1 MGFSTFVCK
10 FVRDGLPKF
19 CCCVAFWCK
28 FSKTFSQRLPADR
41 WTKSVDQIMGPLDLD
56 DIFWLLRIDDFVDGW
71 CPKPESI
78 SLGPSTFTR
87 NTVKDWR
94 WLEYPKRVERNKDAK
109 WCFFWKPKPHQD
121 FLDCEDCQKSRD
133 GSSLSLRKSEHI
145 LATKLGIIRILFYL
159 HLTFFFWTPIK
170 SAWFPTNIS
179 PSYLARSVSSSRK
192 LQHGRD
198 LKRCATA
205 SLDKLRVT
213 EKLSFFLR
221 FFLGRGTN
229 HILDWH
235 VAWLQF
241 FPFLTYGKSPCGWY
255 SHYLP
260 CFCQVFGWHQIL
272 SISLL
277 VAEVWLCIV
286 SGIKPNQRWQW
297 TFIESPAWF
306 W

>member
-28 FSKTFSQRLPADR
+28 FFKTFSQCLPADR

-56 DIFWLLRIDDFVDGW
+56 DILWLLRIDDFVEGW

-78 SLGPSTFTR
+78 SLGPSTVTR

-109 WCFFWKPKPHQD
+109 WCFFGKPKTHQD

-133 GSSLSLRKSEHI
+133 GSNLSPRKSEHI

-159 HLTFFFWTPIK
+159 HLT
-170 SAWFPTNIS
+170 
-179 PSYLARSVSSSRK
+179 
-192 LQHGRD
+192 
-198 LKRCATA
+198 C
-205 SLDKLRVT
+205 
-213 EKLSFFLR
+213 FFLNSNKVCMISHPHFTKLFGQIR
-221 FFLGRGTN
+221 FQQQKIATWQGPEKMCYGITQQV
-229 HILDWH
+229 DS
-235 VAWLQF
+235 
-241 FPFLTYGKSPCGWY
+241 YGKSVVFLAILFGPRHKSYSWLACGLASILSFSDIWKK
-255 SHYLP
+255 SVRVIFSLFAMFLP
-260 CFCQVFGWHQIL
+260 VFGWHQIL

>member
-71 CPKPESI
+71 CPKPESR

-121 FLDCEDCQKSRD
+121 FLDCEDCQKSRH

-159 HLTFFFWTPIK
+159 HLTFFFELQSSLHDFPPTFHQAIWPDPFPAAENCNMVGTWKDVLRHHSTSWELRK
-170 SAWFPTNIS
+170 SCHFS
-179 PSYLARSVSSSRK
+179 C
-192 LQHGRD
+192 D
-198 LKRCATA
+198 
-205 SLDKLRVT
+205 
-213 EKLSFFLR
+213 SFWAEAQ
-221 FFLGRGTN
+221 
-229 HILDWH
+229 II
-235 VAWLQF
+235 
-241 FPFLTYGKSPCGWY
+241 FLTGMWPGFNSFLFWHMEKSPCGWY

-260 CFCQVFGWHQIL
+260 CFCQC
-272 SISLL
+272 L
-277 VAEVWLCIV
+277 VDTRFCPYLC
-286 SGIKPNQRWQW
+286 S
-297 TFIESPAWF
+297 
-306 W
+306 